1 MLFQRQAVFGYF
13 LLLQKVTNLPPFRKA
28 KHHPPSKSK
37 QIHHPPPH
45 FTPTFFTSK
54 TKKIIFTKKNTPMKN
69 YIYTVTDRFIKY
81 VQIDTTADPTSTSF
95 PSSEKQKD
103 LARILVKE
111 LQEMGISDAEMD
123 QHGYVYATIESNSP
137 KENIP
142 TICFCAHMDTAP
154 DCSGTNVKPIIHQK
168 YDGTPIVLPDDN
180 TQVITTEK
188 HKYLKEKIGD
198 DIITA
203 SGLTL
208 LGADDKAGIAI
219 IMDFAHYIVNHP
231 EVKHGKIRI
240 LFTPDEEVGRGV
252 EELDMEKLNADYG
265 YTLDGGSL
273 GSIEDE
279 SFSADGVSIKIHG
292 ISAHPGYAKNKMV
305 NAIKV
310 VSEIIAALPKNEW
323 SPETTEKREGFVHP
337 TSIKGE
343 LECTTVN
350 LIVRDHITP
359 NLKVHEDRLK
369 SIVDDILKNYPEL
382 EVDFTIT
389 EQYRNMKEVLDT
401 VPFVTDYAIE
411 AMKRVG
417 ITSEATIIRGGT
429 DGSKLSFMGLPC
441 PNIFTGEM
449 AIHSRH
455 EYVSVQDMQKA
466 VHTMVELIQIWE
478 EK

>member
-1 MLFQRQAVFGYF
+1 M
-13 LLLQKVTNLPPFRKA
+13 N
-28 KHHPPSKSK
+28 
-37 QIHHPPPH
+37 
-45 FTPTFFTSK
+45 
-54 TKKIIFTKKNTPMKN
+54 N
-69 YIYTVTDRFIKY
+69 YTHTVEERFVKY
-81 VQIDTTADPTSTSF
+81 VQIDTTADPISTSF

-103 LARILVKE
+103 LAKVLVQE
-111 LQEMGISDAEMD
+111 LLEIGIKDAEMD
-123 QHGYVYATIESNSP
+123 QYGYVYATIESNSP

-154 DCSGTNVKPIIHQK
+154 DCSGTNVKPIIHHK

-180 TQVITTEK
+180 TQIITTDK

-219 IMDFAHYIVNHP
+219 IMDFANYIVNYP
-231 EVKHGKIRI
+231 EVKHCKIRI

-252 EELDMEKLNADYG
+252 EHLDMEKLNADYG

-279 SFSADGVSIKIHG
+279 SFSADAVSLKIHG

-310 VSEIIAALPKNEW
+310 AAEIVAALPKSEC
-323 SPETTEKREGFVHP
+323 SPETTEKREGFLHP

-343 LECTTVN
+343 LEFTTVN
-350 LIVRDHITP
+350 FIVRDHLTN
-359 NLKVHEDRLK
+359 NLKIHEDRLK
-369 SIVDDILKNYPEL
+369 AIVDGILQNYPEL
-382 EVDFTIT
+382 KVEFKIT
-389 EQYRNMKEVLDT
+389 EQYRNMKEVLNT
-401 VPFVTDYAIE
+401 VPFVTDFAIE

-417 ITSEATIIRGGT
+417 IISEATIIRGGT

-455 EYVSVQDMQKA
+455 EYVSIQDMQKA
-466 VHTMVELIQIWE
+466 VKTMVELIKIWE
-478 EK
+478 EKG